1 MANCSMSA
9 ARKAKND
16 EFYTQISD
24 IENEVKHYKDQFKD
38 KVVYLNCD
46 DAEWSNFWVYFKLN
60 FQHLGLKKLISTH
73 YRNDSPSYKLVIDR
87 DIDLNGDGVV
97 NEKDLQKITLKQ
109 NGDFRSEESV
119 ELLKEADIVVSNPP
133 FSLFR
138 EYIAQLVEHG
148 KKFLLIGNMNAIT
161 YKEIFPLLKDN
172 QVWLGVNNGAKTYEL
187 PSDTVLKGSEFE
199 KDGKKY
205 AKLGNTCWFT
215 NLEHNKR
222 RELVILYKNYTPEE
236 YPDYDNYDAIN
247 VNKVKD
253 IPIDYDGVMGVP
265 ITFLEKYNPNQF
277 EIVAIG
283 NSRDNFTPIKE
294 YVNAKKVMKSGS
306 IKNGNAINCVLA
318 IEVDSKPDGTYYTSG
333 NSGYLI
339 APYARILI
347 RKK

>member
-138 EYIAQLVEHG
+138 EYIAQLMQYD
-148 KKFLLIGNMNAIT
+148 KKFLILGNNNAIT
-161 YKEIFPLLKDN
+161 YKEIFPLFKN
-172 QVWLGVNNGAKTYEL
+172 NKMWLGIQSNKTM
-187 PSDTVLKGSEFE
+187 EFRLHE
-199 KDGKKY
+199 SYGKWNRVDADGNKY
-205 AKLGNTCWFT
+205 GKVPAISWFT
-215 NLEHNKR
+215 NMEHNKR
-222 RELVILYKNYTPEE
+222 NQPIILYKKYITEE
-236 YPDYDNYDAIN
+236 YPSYHDYDAIN
-247 VNKVKD
+247 VNKVND
-253 IPIDYDGVMGVP
+253 IPVDYDGVMGVP
-265 ITFLEKYNPNQF
+265 ITFLSKYNPDQF
-277 EIVAIG
+277 DIIG
-283 NSRDNFTPIKE
+283 CMEPCIDLDVLKEKPGFKPFKSRQKISNGKLCQKTYHRLLIS
-294 YVNAKKVMKSGS
+294 KK
-306 IKNGNAINCVLA
+306 
-318 IEVDSKPDGTYYTSG
+318 
-333 NSGYLI
+333 
-339 APYARILI
+339 
-347 RKK
+347 